1 MAASD
6 GFVFLMHIK
15 IEISSDQ
22 AGVRLDQAVAYS
34 QSRMSRSR
42 IASLIAQGL
51 ILVNHG
57 FKRPGYKVKPKDL
70 IEGDLPSPDQQDRK
84 PLRPESIPLNILYED
99 DYILMIDKP
108 AGLVVHP
115 GAGNASGT
123 LVNALIAHYPGFSE
137 QGWDRERPGI
147 VHRLDKDT
155 SGLMV
160 IAKTLKS
167 LEFLQKE
174 FKQRRVEKHYLALA
188 RGENIPDA
196 GVIERPIGRHPHH
209 RKRMAVLDENGR
221 YAKTRFS
228 VIERFSSGCLMDIRL
243 YTGRTHQIRVHFYDQ
258 GMPLFGDCIYQ
269 ERRFRKKDPRVP
281 RQMLHSWTL
290 SFRHPYSGLRLSF
303 EAPMPE
309 DFKTTLLHLADAS
322 QQPVNIN

>member
-1 MAASD
+1 MLGLS
-6 GFVFLMHIK
+6 FFMHLK
-15 IEISSDQ
+15 IEISPDQ
-22 AGVRLDQAVAYS
+22 AGARLDQAVADS
-34 QSRMSRSR
+34 QSRISRSR
-42 IASLIAQGL
+42 AAHLISQGV
-51 ILVNHG
+51 ITVNHG
-57 FKRPGYKVKPKDL
+57 CKRPGYKVKLKDL
-70 IEGDLPSPDQQDRK
+70 VEGEIPSTDHQDRK
-84 PLRPESIPLNILYED
+84 PLLPESIPLNILYED

-115 GAGNASGT
+115 GAGNDSGT
-123 LVNALIAHYPGFSE
+123 LVNALIAHHPGFSE
-137 QGWDRERPGI
+137 QGWDRDRPGI

-196 GVIERPIGRHPHH
+196 GVIERPIGRHPFH
-209 RKRMAVLDENGR
+209 RKRMTVLDENGR

-228 VIERFSSGCLMDIRL
+228 VIKRFRSGCLMDIRL

-269 ERRFRKKDPRVP
+269 PRSSMKKVPGVP

-290 SFRHPYSGLRLSF
+290 SFRHPYSGVRLYF
-303 EAPMPE
+303 DAPMPE
-309 DFKTTLLHLADAS
+309 DFKTALLHLSDA
-322 QQPVNIN
+322 P

>member
-1 MAASD
+1 
-6 GFVFLMHIK
+6 MHIK
-15 IEISSDQ
+15 IEILPDQ
-22 AGVRLDQAVAYS
+22 AGVRLDQAVADS
-34 QSRMSRSR
+34 QSRISRSR
-42 IASLIAQGL
+42 IASLISQGL
-51 ILVNHG
+51 ILVNQG
-57 FKRPGYKVKPKDL
+57 RKRPGYKVKPKDF
-70 IEGDLPSPDQQDRK
+70 IEGDVPSPDQQDRK
-84 PLRPESIPLNILYED
+84 SLSPESIPLNILYED

-115 GAGNASGT
+115 GAGNDSGT
-123 LVNALIAHYPGFSE
+123 LVNALVAHSPGFSE

-160 IAKTLKS
+160 VAKTLKS

-188 RGENIPDA
+188 RGKNIPDA
-196 GVIERPIGRHPHH
+196 GVIERPIGRHPRH

-228 VIERFSSGCLMDIRL
+228 VIERFSSGCLLDIQL

-309 DFKTTLLHLADAS
+309 DFKTTLLHLSDAP
-322 QQPVNIN
+322 QQAVNRN

>member
-1 MAASD
+1 
-6 GFVFLMHIK
+6 MHIK
-15 IEISSDQ
+15 IEISPDQ
-22 AGVRLDQAVAYS
+22 AGVRLDQAVADS
-34 QSRMSRSR
+34 QSRISRSR
-42 IASLIAQGL
+42 VASLISQGL
-51 ILVNHG
+51 ILVNQG
-57 FKRPGYKVKPKDL
+57 RKRPGYKVKPKDF
-70 IEGDLPSPDQQDRK
+70 IEGDVPSPDQQDRK
-84 PLRPESIPLNILYED
+84 SLSPESIPLNILYED
-99 DYILMIDKP
+99 NYILMIDKP

-115 GAGNASGT
+115 GAGNDSGT
-123 LVNALIAHYPGFSE
+123 LVNALVAHSPGFSE

-160 IAKTLKS
+160 VAKTLKS

-188 RGENIPDA
+188 RGKNIPDA
-196 GVIERPIGRHPHH
+196 GVIERPIGRHPRH

-228 VIERFSSGCLMDIRL
+228 VIERFSSGCLLDIQL

-309 DFKTTLLHLADAS
+309 DFKTTLLHLSDAP
-322 QQPVNIN
+322 QQAVNRN

>member
-1 MAASD
+1 
-6 GFVFLMHIK
+6 MHIK
-15 IEISSDQ
+15 IEISPDQ
-22 AGVRLDQAVAYS
+22 AGVRLDQAVADS
-34 QSRMSRSR
+34 QSRISRSKV
-42 IASLIAQGL
+42 ASLISQGL
-51 ILVNHG
+51 ILVNQG
-57 FKRPGYKVKPKDL
+57 RKRPGYKVKPKDF
-70 IEGDLPSPDQQDRK
+70 IEGDVPSPDHQDRK
-84 PLRPESIPLNILYED
+84 TLSPESIPLNILYED
-99 DYILMIDKP
+99 NYILMIDKP

-115 GAGNASGT
+115 GAGNDSGT
-123 LVNALIAHYPGFSE
+123 LVNALVAHYPGFISE
-137 QGWDRERPGI
+137 QGWDRERPGV

-160 IAKTLKS
+160 IAKTLKT

-188 RGENIPDA
+188 RGKNIPDA
-196 GVIERPIGRHPHH
+196 GVIERPIGRHPRH
-209 RKRMAVLDENGR
+209 RKRMAVLDQNGR

-290 SFRHPYSGLRLSF
+290 SFRHPYSGLRLYF

-309 DFKTTLLHLADAS
+309 DFKTTLLHLSDGP
-322 QQPVNIN
+322 Q

>member
-1 MAASD
+1 
-6 GFVFLMHIK
+6 MHIK
-15 IEISSDQ
+15 IEISPGQ
-22 AGVRLDQAVAYS
+22 AGVRLDQAVADS
-34 QSRMSRSR
+34 QSRISRSR
-42 IASLIAQGL
+42 AAGLISQGL
-51 ILVNHG
+51 VLVNNG
-57 FKRPGYKVKPKDL
+57 CKRPSYRVKPNDL
-70 IEGDLPSPDQQDRK
+70 IEGKIPSPNQPDRN
-84 PLRPESIPLNILYED
+84 PLLPESIPLNILYED
-99 DYILMIDKP
+99 AYILMLDKP

-115 GAGNASGT
+115 GAGNDSGT
-123 LVNALIAHYPGFSE
+123 LVNALLDHHPGFRE
-137 QGWDRERPGI
+137 HDWDRERPGI
-147 VHRLDKDT
+147 VHRLDKDS

-188 RGENIPDA
+188 RGETIPDA
-196 GVIERPIGRHPHH
+196 GVIERPIGRHPLH

-228 VIERFSSGCLMDIRL
+228 VIKRFSSGCLVDVRL

-269 ERRFRKKDPRVP
+269 ERRFRKKDDRVP
-281 RQMLHSWTL
+281 RQMLHAWTL

-309 DFKTTLLHLADAS
+309 DFKTTLQYLSDALIS
-322 QQPVNIN
+322 K

>member
-1 MAASD
+1 
-6 GFVFLMHIK
+6 MHIK
-15 IEISSDQ
+15 IEILPDQ
-22 AGVRLDQAVAYS
+22 AGFRLDQAIVVHLT
-34 QSRMSRSR
+34 QMSRSR
-42 IASLIAQGL
+42 VASLISQGL
-51 ILVNHG
+51 ILVNHRC
-57 FKRPGYKVKPKDL
+57 KRPGYKVKPKDL
-70 IEGDLPSPDQQDRK
+70 VEGDV
-84 PLRPESIPLNILYED
+84 PLSDLSTGEPLLPESIPLDILYED
-99 DYILMIDKP
+99 NHILMINKP

-115 GAGNASGT
+115 GAGNDSGT
-123 LVNALIAHYPGFSE
+123 LVNSLIAHHPAFGE
-137 QGWDRERPGI
+137 QGWERGRPGI

-196 GVIERPIGRHPHH
+196 GVIERPIGRHPRH

-221 YAKTRFS
+221 YAKTLFS
-228 VIERFSSGCLMDIRL
+228 VIERFRSGCLVDVRL

-269 ERRFRKKDPRVP
+269 ERRFRKKDPMVP
-281 RQMLHSWTL
+281 RQMLHSRVL
-290 SFRHPYSGLRLSF
+290 SFRHPYSGLRLHF

-309 DFKTTLLHLADAS
+309 DFKTLLLHLSDAS
-322 QQPVNIN
+322 Q

>member
-1 MAASD
+1 
-6 GFVFLMHIK
+6 MHIK
-15 IEISSDQ
+15 IEIQPDQ
-22 AGVRLDQAVAYS
+22 VGLRLDQAIAAF
-34 QSRMSRSR
+34 QPQISRSR
-42 IASLIAQGL
+42 VSKLICQGL
-51 ILVNHG
+51 ILVNHE

-70 IEGDLPSPDQQDRK
+70 ITGDVTLPDQSDGQQ
-84 PLRPESIPLNILYED
+84 PLAPESIPLDILYED
-99 DYILMIDKP
+99 DYILMINKP
-108 AGLVVHP
+108 AGFVVHP
-115 GAGNASGT
+115 GAGNDSGT
-123 LVNALIAHYPGFSE
+123 LVNALMSHHPVFNR

-174 FKQRRVEKHYLALA
+174 FKQRRVKKHYLALA
-188 RGENIPDA
+188 RGKNIPDA

-209 RKRMAVLDENGR
+209 RKRMAILDENGR

-228 VIERFSSGCLMDIRL
+228 VIKRFSSGCLMDVRL

-258 GMPLFGDCIYQ
+258 GMPLFGDSIYQ
-269 ERRFRKKDPRVP
+269 DRQFRKKDPLAP
-281 RQMLHSWTL
+281 RQMLHSRAL
-290 SFRHPYSGLRLSF
+290 SFLHPYSGVRLAF

-309 DFKTTLLHLADAS
+309 DFKTTLLHLSDAS
-322 QQPVNIN
+322 K

>member
-1 MAASD
+1 
-6 GFVFLMHIK
+6 MHIK
-15 IEISSDQ
+15 IEIPPKL
-22 AGVRLDQAVAYS
+22 AGLRLDQAVVVFQS
-34 QSRMSRSR
+34 QISRSR
-42 IASLIAQGL
+42 VASLISQGL

-57 FKRPGYKVKPKDL
+57 CKRPGYKVKPKDL
-70 IEGDLPSPDQQDRK
+70 VEGDVPLPDQQDK
-84 PLRPESIPLNILYED
+84 KTLLPEPIPLNILYED
-99 DYILMIDKP
+99 DYILMLDKP

-123 LVNALIAHYPGFSE
+123 LVNALIAHHSVFGE
-137 QGWDRERPGI
+137 QGWDKERPGI

-160 IAKTLKS
+160 IAKNLKS

-196 GVIERPIGRHPHH
+196 GVIERPIGRHPRH
-209 RKRMAVLDENGR
+209 RKRMAILDENGR
-221 YAKTRFS
+221 YAKTRFR
-228 VIERFSSGCLMDIRL
+228 VINRFSSGCLMDIRL

-269 ERRFRKKDPRVP
+269 ERRFRKKDPMATRL
-281 RQMLHSWTL
+281 MLHSRTL
-290 SFRHPYSGLRLSF
+290 SFRHPYSGVRLSF
-303 EAPMPE
+303 EASMPE
-309 DFKTTLLHLADAS
+309 DFKTTLLHLSDAS
-322 QQPVNIN
+322 

>member
-1 MAASD
+1 MR
-6 GFVFLMHIK
+6 IK
-15 IEISSDQ
+15 IKISPDK
-22 AGVRLDQAVAYS
+22 AGLRLDQAVTNS
-34 QSRMSRSR
+34 QSQISRSKAAR
-42 IASLIAQGL
+42 LISQGL
-51 ILVNHG
+51 IQVNHG
-57 FKRPGYKVKPKDL
+57 CKRPGYKVKPKDL
-70 IEGDLPSPDQQDRK
+70 IEGDVPSPGQQIRK
-84 PLRPESIPLNILYED
+84 PLLPESIPLNILYED
-99 DYILMIDKP
+99 DYILMVDKP

-115 GAGNASGT
+115 GAGNDSGT
-123 LVNALIAHYPGFSE
+123 LVNALIAHHSAFSE
-137 QGWDRERPGI
+137 QDWDWERPGI

-167 LEFLQKE
+167 LEFLQRE

-196 GVIERPIGRHPHH
+196 GVIERPIGRHPYH

-228 VIERFSSGCLMDIRL
+228 VIKRFSSGCLMDIRL

-269 ERRFRKKDPRVP
+269 TRSFKKKKTGVP
-281 RQMLHSWTL
+281 RQMLHAWTL
-290 SFRHPYSGLRLSF
+290 SFRHPYSGVRLYF
-303 EAPMPE
+303 DAPMPE
-309 DFKTTLLHLADAS
+309 DFKTFLQHISDLS
-322 QQPVNIN
+322 Q

>member
-1 MAASD
+1 M
-6 GFVFLMHIK
+6 FFMHIK
-15 IEISSDQ
+15 IEISPDQ
-22 AGVRLDQAVAYS
+22 AGVRLDQAVADS
-34 QSRMSRSR
+34 QSRISRSR
-42 IASLIAQGL
+42 IASLISQGL
-51 ILVNHG
+51 ILVNQG
-57 FKRPGYKVKPKDL
+57 RKRPGYKVKPKDF
-70 IEGDLPSPDQQDRK
+70 IEGDVPSPDQQDRK
-84 PLRPESIPLNILYED
+84 SLSPESIPLNILYED
-99 DYILMIDKP
+99 NYILMIDKP

-115 GAGNASGT
+115 GAGNDSGT
-123 LVNALIAHYPGFSE
+123 LVNALVAHSPGFSE

-160 IAKTLKS
+160 VAKTLKS

-188 RGENIPDA
+188 RGKNIPDA
-196 GVIERPIGRHPHH
+196 GVIERPIGRHPRH

-228 VIERFSSGCLMDIRL
+228 VIERFSSGCLLDIQL

-309 DFKTTLLHLADAS
+309 DFKTTLLHLSDAP
-322 QQPVNIN
+322 QQAVNRN

>member
-1 MAASD
+1 
-6 GFVFLMHIK
+6 MHIK
-15 IEISSDQ
+15 IEIPPEQ
-22 AGVRLDQAVAYS
+22 AGLRLDQAVVAS
-34 QSRMSRSR
+34 QSPISRSR
-42 IASLIAQGL
+42 VASLISQGL
-51 ILVNHG
+51 ILVNHEC
-57 FKRPGYKVKPKDL
+57 KRPGYRVKPKDVV
-70 IEGDLPSPDQQDRK
+70 EGDIPSPDQQDK
-84 PLRPESIPLNILYED
+84 KKLLPESIPLHILYED

-115 GAGNASGT
+115 GAGNDSGT
-123 LVNALIAHYPGFSE
+123 LVNALIAYHPVFSE
-137 QGWDRERPGI
+137 QDWDKERPGI

-221 YAKTRFS
+221 YAKTRFR
-228 VIERFSSGCLMDIRL
+228 VIKRFRPGCLMDVRL

-269 ERRFRKKDPRVP
+269 ERRFRKKDHRAP
-281 RQMLHSWTL
+281 RQMLHSRTL
-290 SFRHPYSGLRLSF
+290 SFRHPYSGVRLDF

-309 DFKTTLLHLADAS
+309 DFKITLQHLSDAS
-322 QQPVNIN
+322 Q

>member
-1 MAASD
+1 
-6 GFVFLMHIK
+6 MHIK
-15 IEISSDQ
+15 IEISPDQ
-22 AGVRLDQAVAYS
+22 AGVRLDQAVADS
-34 QSRMSRSR
+34 QTRISRSR
-42 IASLIAQGL
+42 VSSLISQGL
-51 ILVNHG
+51 ILVNHEC
-57 FKRPGYKVKPKDL
+57 KRPAYKVKPKDL

-84 PLRPESIPLNILYED
+84 PLSPESIPLNILYED
-99 DYILMIDKP
+99 DYILLLDKP

-123 LVNALIAHYPGFSE
+123 LVNALIAYYPGFSE

-155 SGLMV
+155 SGLML
-160 IAKTLKS
+160 IAKTRKA

-174 FKQRRVEKHYLALA
+174 FKQRRVEKHYLGLA
-188 RGENIPDA
+188 RGKNIPDA

-209 RKRMAVLDENGR
+209 RKRMAVMDENGR

-228 VIERFSSGCLMDIRL
+228 VIKRFSSGCLMDIRL

-269 ERRFRKKDPRVP
+269 ERRFRKKDPRMP

-309 DFKTTLLHLADAS
+309 DFKTTLMHLSDGS
-322 QQPVNIN
+322 Q

>member
-1 MAASD
+1 
-6 GFVFLMHIK
+6 MHIK
-15 IEISSDQ
+15 IEITPEQ
-22 AGVRLDQAVAYS
+22 AGLRLDQAVVAS
-34 QSRMSRSR
+34 QFPISRSR
-42 IASLIAQGL
+42 VASLISQGL

-57 FKRPGYKVKPKDL
+57 CKRPGYKVKPKDL
-70 IEGDLPSPDQQDRK
+70 VEGDVPSPDQQDKK
-84 PLRPESIPLNILYED
+84 PLLPEFIPLNILYED

-108 AGLVVHP
+108 PGLVVHP
-115 GAGNASGT
+115 GAGNDSGT
-123 LVNALIAHYPGFSE
+123 LVNALIALHPVFIE

-221 YAKTRFS
+221 YAKTRFN
-228 VIERFSSGCLMDIRL
+228 VIKRFSSGCLMDIRL
-243 YTGRTHQIRVHFYDQ
+243 YTGRTHQIRVHFYDR

-269 ERRFRKKDPRVP
+269 ERRFRKKDPMAP
-281 RQMLHSWTL
+281 RQMLHSRTL
-290 SFRHPYSGLRLSF
+290 SFRHPYSGVRLDF
-303 EAPMPE
+303 EAPIPE
-309 DFKTTLLHLADAS
+309 DFKAALRHLSDAS
-322 QQPVNIN
+322 Q

>member
-1 MAASD
+1 MLPCRFCIFPMDIKLEISPEQAGLRLDKAVAAS
-6 GFVFLMHIK
+6 
-15 IEISSDQ
+15 Q
-22 AGVRLDQAVAYS
+22 S
-34 QSRMSRSR
+34 QISRSKV
-42 IASLIAQGL
+42 ASLISRGL

-57 FKRPGYKVKPKDL
+57 CKRPGYKVKPKDL
-70 IEGDLPSPDQQDRK
+70 VEADISLSDQLDRK
-84 PLRPESIPLNILYED
+84 PLFPESIPLNILYED

-115 GAGNASGT
+115 GAGNDSGT
-123 LVNALIAHYPGFSE
+123 LVNALIAHHPVFSE
-137 QGWDRERPGI
+137 QGWDRERPGV

-160 IAKTLKS
+160 IAKNLGSLK
-167 LEFLQKE
+167 FLQKE

-188 RGENIPDA
+188 RGKNIPDA

-209 RKRMAVLDENGR
+209 RKRMAVVDENGR
-221 YAKTRFS
+221 YAKTQFRVLKRS
-228 VIERFSSGCLMDIRL
+228 NEGCLLDIRL

-269 ERRFRKKDPRVP
+269 ERRFRKKDPMAS
-281 RQMLHSWTL
+281 RQMLHSRTL
-290 SFRHPYSGLRLSF
+290 SFRHPYSGLRLFF

-309 DFKTTLLHLADAS
+309 DFRTTLFHLSDVS
-322 QQPVNIN
+322 Q

>member
-1 MAASD
+1 MPA
-6 GFVFLMHIK
+6 GCNTCRFCIFMHIK
-15 IEISSDQ
+15 IEITPDQ
-22 AGVRLDQAVAYS
+22 AGLRLDQAVVAFQS
-34 QSRMSRSR
+34 QLSRSR
-42 IASLIAQGL
+42 VSKLISQGL
-51 ILVNHG
+51 ILVNHVC
-57 FKRPGYKVKPKDL
+57 KRPGYKVKPKDL
-70 IEGDLPSPDQQDRK
+70 IEGDVPLSDPLDEKLLP
-84 PLRPESIPLNILYED
+84 PEFISLNILYED

-115 GAGNASGT
+115 GAGNKSGT
-123 LVNALIAHYPGFSE
+123 LVNALMAHHPAFSE

-160 IAKTLKS
+160 VAKTMKS

-174 FKQRRVEKHYLALA
+174 FKQRRVKKHYLALA
-188 RGENIPDA
+188 RGQNIPDA

-209 RKRMAVLDENGR
+209 RKRMGILDENGR

-228 VIERFSSGCLMDIRL
+228 VIKRFCSGCLMKVRL

-258 GMPLFGDCIYQ
+258 GMPLIGDCIYQ
-269 ERRFRKKDPRVP
+269 DRRFRKKDPMAS
-281 RQMLHSWTL
+281 RQMLHSWAL
-290 SFRHPYSGLRLSF
+290 SFRHPYSGVRLSF

-309 DFKTTLLHLADAS
+309 DFKITLRHLSDAS
-322 QQPVNIN
+322 